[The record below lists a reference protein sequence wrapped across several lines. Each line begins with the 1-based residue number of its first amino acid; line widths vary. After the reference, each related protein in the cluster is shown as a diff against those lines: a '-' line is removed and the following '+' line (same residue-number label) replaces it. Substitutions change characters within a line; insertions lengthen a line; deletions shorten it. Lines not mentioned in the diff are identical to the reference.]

1 MGSQRTNWRVLR
13 VATISFCGIL
23 LLVKGDLELANA
35 PPNPCYHH
43 IDIAYD
49 WSMYYQ
55 LSNSFFLCPGQQT
68 TTCRPVQQ
76 GYIKLHPTTENITH
90 P

>member
-35 PPNPCYHH
+35 PTNPCYHH
-43 IDIAYD
+43 TDAVYD
-49 WSMYYQ
+49 FSMYYQ
-55 LSNSFFLCPGQQT
+55 
-68 TTCRPVQQ
+68 
-76 GYIKLHPTTENITH
+76 
-90 P
+90 